1 MATSVYF
8 SGKVKSEQ
16 NLYEDLVIESL
27 KIFGQD
33 VVYIPREQISH
44 DDILN
49 ESFARFKDGYP
60 LEMWIENI
68 DGFEGDGS
76 LMSKFGLEI
85 RDQATFVVAK
95 KRWRQAVGTHLTE
108 AVGNDTSFK
117 PAEGDLLYLTM
128 SDRIFEIR
136 YVDNKDPFYQLQ
148 DFAVYKMQCELF
160 EYNDEEFDTGY
171 DAIDRIETMNATSYT
186 YSMNAGS
193 GDYSIGETVIQW
205 TGNNEVDGTPINI
218 EGEVAAWEDLGADT
232 GNLTIVSHKAT
243 DGTFKKFYES
253 DDTLK
258 VVTGTESGTVYNVQS
273 TTVANKTNY
282 NREVYNDNDIF
293 QTEADDIIDWTESN
307 PFGDPH

>member
-16 NLYEDLVIESL
+16 DLYEDLTIESL

-49 ESFARFKDGYP
+49 ESYSRFKDGYP

-68 DGFEGDGS
+68 DGFDGDGS
-76 LMSKFGLEI
+76 LLSKFGLEI

-95 KRWRQAVGTHLTE
+95 KRWRQTVGTHLTE
-108 AVGNDTSFK
+108 AVGNDTSFY

-128 SDRIFEIR
+128 TDRLFEIR
-136 YVDNKDPFYQLQ
+136 YVDRKDPFFQMQ
-148 DFAVYKMQCELF
+148 DFPVYKMQCELF

-171 DAIDRIETMNATSYT
+171 DAIDNIETVNATSYT
-186 YSMNAGS
+186 YSMNIGS

-205 TGNNEVDGTPINI
+205 TGENDSAGNPINI
-218 EGEVAAWEDLGADT
+218 EGEVAAWEDLGLAS
-232 GNLTIVSHKAT
+232 GNLTVVSHKTSEDKFRLFYVDPDPLKQVVGTSSAAT
-243 DGTFKKFYES
+243 
-253 DDTLK
+253 
-258 VVTGTESGTVYNVQS
+258 YNVLL
-273 TTVANKTNY
+273 ANMDSHTNY
-282 NREVYNDNDIF
+282 NREVYSDNDIF
-293 QTEADDIIDWTESN
+293 HSEANDIIDWTETN
-307 PFGDPH
+307 PFGDP